1 MEKLKVGD
9 TVEVISGAERSAGK
23 KAEKRGKLLAIDREK
38 LRVRVEGLR
47 LVKRHLKKG
56 RSQGNPDG
64 GIIEKVGTIALASVA
79 LVCPKCDKPTRVGIK
94 ISAPQGEDK
103 KVKRARFC
111 RKCEAMIDG

>member
-9 TVEVISGAERSAGK
+9 TVQVISGAERSSAQ
-23 KAEKRGKLLAIDREK
+23 KAQKRGKLLGIDRVK

-56 RSQGNPDG
+56 RNQANPDG
-64 GIIEKVGTIALASVA
+64 GIIEKVGTIALSSVA

-94 ISAPQGEDK
+94 VTPRQGEDK
-103 KVKRARFC
+103 KTKRARFC
-111 RKCEAMIDG
+111 RKCEAMID